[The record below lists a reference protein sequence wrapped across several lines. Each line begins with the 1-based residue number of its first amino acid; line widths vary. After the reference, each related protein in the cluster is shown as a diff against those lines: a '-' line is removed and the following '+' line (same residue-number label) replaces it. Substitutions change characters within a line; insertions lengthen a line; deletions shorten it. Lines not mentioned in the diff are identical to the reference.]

1 MKRLPLILLHNW
13 RAKLGSLAVATVL
26 WLVIKHGIAYA
37 PNSPPPPLP
46 PPAAPMPVPL
56 GTPG

>member
-1 MKRLPLILLHNW
+1 MKRLQQIFVHNW
-13 RAKLGSLAVATVL
+13 RAKLCSLAVATVL

-37 PNSPPPPLP
+37 PSLP
-46 PPAAPMPVPL
+46 PPALPPPPAA